1 MLIKLD
7 LFMVVII
14 KVDQDGFFISWKSEG
29 REAEVLDLSQVIRPI
44 IDNKLMA
51 AQDLFLFLI
60 ASPMHWTSFAEHCHT
75 SYQVNDIRPGADPL
89 NERIRSQLVAKHGQD
104 FKSKVVN
111 RCLA

>member
-51 AQDLFLFLI
+51 TQDLFLLL
-60 ASPMHWTSFAEHCHT
+60 TS
-75 SYQVNDIRPGADPL
+75 QNIL
-89 NERIRSQLVAKHGQD
+89 
-104 FKSKVVN
+104 
-111 RCLA
+111 